1 MSSFNPD
8 HIRELRDLAD
18 KKCKELRVNIRE
30 MQTELIALEER
41 VKVYDELLN
50 DKAPLFEVTET
61 TEVSTESKKI
71 RAPRSTKAEM
81 LKRKDALIA
90 LFKEEGFS
98 QPKEIMRL
106 LPKKLG
112 YPLEQHHLRAV
123 LRRFP
128 EIFIQDPERHGY
140 WGLISKSE
148 SET

>member
-61 TEVSTESKKI
+61 TEVST
-71 RAPRSTKAEM
+71 
-81 LKRKDALIA
+81 
-90 LFKEEGFS
+90 F
-98 QPKEIMRL
+98 
-106 LPKKLG
+106 
-112 YPLEQHHLRAV
+112 
-123 LRRFP
+123 
-128 EIFIQDPERHGY
+128 
-140 WGLISKSE
+140 
-148 SET
+148 

>member
-1 MSSFNPD
+1 MSSFNPE
-8 HIRELRDLAD
+8 HIKELRDLAD
-18 KKCKELRVNIRE
+18 KKSKELRVNIRE

-50 DKAPLFEVTET
+50 DKTPLFESGELAEDATEI
-61 TEVSTESKKI
+61 KKM

-81 LKRKDALIA
+81 EKRKNALIE

-128 EIFIQDPERHGY
+128 EIFTQDSERHGY
-140 WGLISKSE
+140 WGLIAVSD

>member
-1 MSSFNPD
+1 MSSFNPE
-8 HIRELRDLAD
+8 HIKELRELAD

-50 DKAPLFEVTET
+50 DKAPLFESTEST
-61 TEVSTESKKI
+61 AVVTESKKM

-81 LKRKDALIA
+81 LKRKNALIE

-98 QPKEIMRL
+98 QPKDIMRL

-128 EIFIQDPERHGY
+128 EIFTQDPDRHGY
-140 WGLISKSE
+140 WGLISKPEPE
-148 SET
+148 S

>member
-50 DKAPLFEVTET
+50 DKAPLFEATEA